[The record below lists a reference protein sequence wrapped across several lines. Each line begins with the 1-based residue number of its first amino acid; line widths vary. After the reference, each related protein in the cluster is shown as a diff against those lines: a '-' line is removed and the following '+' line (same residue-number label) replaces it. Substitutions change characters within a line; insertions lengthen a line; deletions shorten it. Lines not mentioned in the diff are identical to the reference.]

1 MNKFKAYFTL
11 IGCLAILI
19 MGSIL
24 SYQEA
29 NRLISN
35 TLLITTLLSSISGLV
50 ISIAILIVERR

>member
-11 IGCLAILI
+11 IGCLATLI

-35 TLLITTLLSSISGLV
+35 TLLITTLLSSISGII
-50 ISIAILIVERR
+50 ISIAILIAERR